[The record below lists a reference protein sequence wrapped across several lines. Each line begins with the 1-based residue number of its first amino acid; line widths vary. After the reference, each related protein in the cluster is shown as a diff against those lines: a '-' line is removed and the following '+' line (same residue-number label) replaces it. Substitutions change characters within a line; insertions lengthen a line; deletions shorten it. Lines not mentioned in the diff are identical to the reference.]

1 MQMIKFPSDINDTN
15 KTFIQNK
22 RINDNLY
29 GLLLLYAKEINN
41 QYVIFKNDLPSQNTI
56 CESLNI
62 CRTTLNTHLNTY
74 CY

>member
-15 KTFIQNK
+15 NTFIQNK

-41 QYVIFKNDLPSQNTI
+41 QY
-56 CESLNI
+56 
-62 CRTTLNTHLNTY
+62 
-74 CY
+74 